1 MQKDHSRMTTT
12 TKDHAPVNHQADHHA
27 QPRAERPHHD
37 RREAHDQH
45 DKNDQQAG
53 RDGADVSA
61 FAALGL
67 SEPLLKA
74 LAHEGYTT
82 PTPIQTK
89 AMPHVLAGRDLF
101 GCAQTGTG
109 KTAAFAL
116 PLIERLMNDRRHAAP
131 KHCRILV
138 LAPTRELAGQIHD
151 SFKAYGR
158 HAHLKSAVI
167 YGGVNQNP
175 QASAVAR
182 GVDVLVA
189 TPGRLLDLIGQRL
202 VEIKTVEYLVL
213 DEADRMLDMGFIHD
227 VRRIVG
233 MLPRQRQTLFFS
245 ATLPTEVRDL
255 AGTMLRDP
263 LEVKTTPQATP
274 AETVA
279 QSVFHI
285 PQKQKRSL
293 LVHLLQTGGMG
304 RVIVFTRT
312 KRGANKLAQDLEKA
326 GVRAAAIHGNKSQN
340 QREKALADFKSPR
353 PPVLIATDIAARGID
368 VDEVSHVVN
377 FELPHEPE
385 TYVHRIGRTGRAGL
399 TGEAVSFCD
408 REEEDRLQAIERLLR
423 RRIPVRND
431 LPADLPKVESSS
443 SGRDSE
449 ERSGGGGRGR
459 GRPGGQRRS
468 SEGSARSGGARAGGA
483 RSSGGRS
490 SGGRSGGA
498 RTGGG
503 RRSGGSGGAGGDGQA
518 AAGPAPAF
526 REVSGG
532 DGGPTPPRPAP
543 TGGAAKV
550 NRRYRRAL

>member
-12 TKDHAPVNHQADHHA
+12 KDHASAPATANHQADHHA
-27 QPRAERPHHD
+27 QPRPERAPHD
-37 RREAHDQH
+37 RRESHDKHDQE
-45 DKNDQQAG
+45 AS
-53 RDGADVSA
+53 RDGGDVSA

-116 PLIERLMNDRRHAAP
+116 PLIERLMKDRRPAAP

-202 VEIKTVEYLVL
+202 VEIRTVEYLVL

-245 ATLPTEVRDL
+245 ATLPAEVRDL
-255 AGTMLRDP
+255 ADTMLRDP
-263 LEVKTTPQATP
+263 LEVKTTPQATT

-279 QSVFHI
+279 QSVFHV

-312 KRGANKLAQDLEKA
+312 KRGANKLAQDLDKA

-377 FELPHEPE
+377 YELPHEPE

-408 REEEDRLQAIERLLR
+408 REEEDRLEAIERLLR

-431 LPADLPKVESSS
+431 IPADLPKVESSS
-443 SGRDSE
+443 SGRDSD

-483 RSSGGRS
+483 RSGGARS

-498 RTGGG
+498 RSGGG
-503 RRSGGSGGAGGDGQA
+503 RSGAGGSGGAGQA

-526 REVSGG
+526 REVAGG
-532 DGGPTPPRPAP
+532 DGGPTTPRPAP

>member
-12 TKDHAPVNHQADHHA
+12 TKDHAAANHQADHHA
-27 QPRAERPHHD
+27 KPRAERAHHD

-45 DKNDQQAG
+45 DTNDQQAG
-53 RDGADVSA
+53 RDGADVTA

-116 PLIERLMNDRRHAAP
+116 PLLERLMNDRRHAAP

-202 VEIKTVEYLVL
+202 LEIKTVEYLVL

-245 ATLPTEVRDL
+245 ATLPAEVRDL
-255 AGTMLRDP
+255 AATMLRDP
-263 LEVKTTPQATP
+263 LEVKTAPQATP

-408 REEEDRLQAIERLLR
+408 REEEDRLEAIERLLR

-443 SGRDSE
+443 SGRE
-449 ERSGGGGRGR
+449 PGERSGGGGRGR
-459 GRPGGQRRS
+459 GRPGQRRS
-468 SEGSARSGGARAGGA
+468 SEGSGRSGGGSRVG
-483 RSSGGRS
+483 
-490 SGGRSGGA
+490 GGRSGGSRSA
-498 RTGGG
+498 GGRSGSG
-503 RRSGGSGGAGGDGQA
+503 RRSSGGGGGQDAAPAAPAYREVGGGD
-518 AAGPAPAF
+518 AGPA
-526 REVSGG
+526 
-532 DGGPTPPRPAP
+532 TPRPAP
-543 TGGAAKV
+543 KAGGSKV

>member
-12 TKDHAPVNHQADHHA
+12 TKDHAAANHQADHHA
-27 QPRAERPHHD
+27 KPRAERAHHD

-53 RDGADVSA
+53 RDGADVTA

-116 PLIERLMNDRRHAAP
+116 PLLERLMNDRRHAAP

-202 VEIKTVEYLVL
+202 LEIKTVEYLVL

-245 ATLPTEVRDL
+245 ATLPAEVRDL
-255 AGTMLRDP
+255 AATMLRDP
-263 LEVKTTPQATP
+263 LEVKTAPQATP

-408 REEEDRLQAIERLLR
+408 REEEDRLEAIERLLR

-443 SGRDSE
+443 SGRE
-449 ERSGGGGRGR
+449 PGERSGGGGRGR
-459 GRPGGQRRS
+459 GRPGQRRS
-468 SEGSARSGGARAGGA
+468 SEGSGRSGGGSRVG
-483 RSSGGRS
+483 
-490 SGGRSGGA
+490 GGRSGGSRSA
-498 RTGGG
+498 GGRSGSG
-503 RRSGGSGGAGGDGQA
+503 RRSSGGGGGQDAAPAAPAYREVGGGD
-518 AAGPAPAF
+518 AGPA
-526 REVSGG
+526 
-532 DGGPTPPRPAP
+532 TPRPAP
-543 TGGAAKV
+543 KAGGSKV

>member
-12 TKDHAPVNHQADHHA
+12 TKDHAPAPAAANHQADHHA
-27 QPRAERPHHD
+27 QPRPERAPHD
-37 RREAHDQH
+37 RRESHDKHDQE
-45 DKNDQQAG
+45 AS
-53 RDGADVSA
+53 RDGVDVSA

-116 PLIERLMNDRRHAAP
+116 PLIERLMKDRRPAAP

-312 KRGANKLAQDLEKA
+312 KRGANKLAQDLDKA

-408 REEEDRLQAIERLLR
+408 REEEDRLEAIERLLR

-431 LPADLPKVESSS
+431 IPADLPKVESSS
-443 SGRDSE
+443 SGRE
-449 ERSGGGGRGR
+449 PGERSGGGGRGR

-483 RSSGGRS
+483 RSGGARS

-498 RTGGG
+498 RSGGG
-503 RRSGGSGGAGGDGQA
+503 RSGAGGSGGAGQA

-526 REVSGG
+526 REVAGG
-532 DGGPTPPRPAP
+532 DGGPTTPRPAP

>member
-12 TKDHAPVNHQADHHA
+12 TKDHAPAPAAANHQTDHHA
-27 QPRAERPHHD
+27 QPRPERAPHD
-37 RREAHDQH
+37 RRESH
-45 DKNDQQAG
+45 DKHHEEAS
-53 RDGADVSA
+53 RDGGDVSA

-67 SEPLLKA
+67 SEPLLRA

-116 PLIERLMNDRRHAAP
+116 PLIERLMNDRRPAAP

-151 SFKAYGR
+151 SFKVYGR

-202 VEIKTVEYLVL
+202 LEIKTVEYLVL

-245 ATLPTEVRDL
+245 ATLPAEVRDL
-255 AGTMLRDP
+255 ADTMLRDP
-263 LEVKTTPQATP
+263 LEVKTTPQATT

-377 FELPHEPE
+377 YELPHEPE

-408 REEEDRLQAIERLLR
+408 REEEDLLEAIERLLR

-431 LPADLPKVESSS
+431 LPADLPKVESASG
-443 SGRDSE
+443 GRDSG

-459 GRPGGQRRS
+459 GRPGQRRS
-468 SEGSARSGGARAGGA
+468 SEGSSRSNGARSGGS
-483 RSSGGRS
+483 RSSGGRA
-490 SGGRSGGA
+490 GAARS
-498 RTGGG
+498 GG
-503 RRSGGSGGAGGDGQA
+503 RRSGGGGSGNAGQA

-526 REVSGG
+526 REVTGG
-532 DGGPTPPRPAP
+532 DGSSTAPRPAP

>member
-12 TKDHAPVNHQADHHA
+12 KDRSSHQSSSQQHADHRATSRGERA
-27 QPRAERPHHD
+27 QHEHDDSRPP
-37 RREAHDQH
+37 
-45 DKNDQQAG
+45 AG
-53 RDGADVSA
+53 AADTSA

-67 SEPLLKA
+67 SEALLKA

-89 AMPHVLAGRDLF
+89 AVPHVLAGRDLF

-116 PLIERLMNDRRHAAP
+116 PLIERLMSDRRPAAP

-202 VEIKTVEYLVL
+202 LEIKTVEYLVL

-245 ATLPTEVRDL
+245 ATLPAEVRDL
-255 AGTMLRDP
+255 ADTMLRNP
-263 LEVKTTPQATP
+263 LEVKTAPQATP

-285 PQKQKRSL
+285 PQKQKRAL

-312 KRGANKLAQDLEKA
+312 KRGANKLSQDLEKA

-340 QREKALADFKSPR
+340 QREKALADFKSTR

-408 REEEDRLQAIERLLR
+408 REEEDRLEAIERLLR
-423 RRIPVRND
+423 RRIPVRSD
-431 LPADLPKVESSS
+431 LPADLPKVESASG
-443 SGRDSE
+443 GRDST

-459 GRPGGQRRS
+459 GRPGQRRS
-468 SEGSARSGGARAGGA
+468 SEGSSRSGGGRAGGA

-490 SGGRSGGA
+490 GGA
-498 RTGGG
+498 RSGG
-503 RRSGGSGGAGGDGQA
+503 RRSGGGGGNGGGGQG
-518 AAGPAPAF
+518 AAGSAPAF
-526 REVSGG
+526 REVTGG
-532 DGGPTPPRPAP
+532 DGGPTAPRPAP
-543 TGGAAKV
+543 TGAAKV

>member
-12 TKDHAPVNHQADHHA
+12 TKDHAPAPAAANHQADHHA
-27 QPRAERPHHD
+27 QPRPERAPHD
-37 RREAHDQH
+37 RRESHDKHDQE
-45 DKNDQQAG
+45 AS
-53 RDGADVSA
+53 RDGVDVSA

-116 PLIERLMNDRRHAAP
+116 PLIERLMKDRRHAAP

-233 MLPRQRQTLFFS
+233 LLPRQRQTLFFS

-312 KRGANKLAQDLEKA
+312 KRGANKLAQDLDKA

-408 REEEDRLQAIERLLR
+408 REEEDRLEAIERLLR

-431 LPADLPKVESSS
+431 IPADLPKVESSS
-443 SGRDSE
+443 SGRE
-449 ERSGGGGRGR
+449 PGERSGGGGRGR

-483 RSSGGRS
+483 RSGGARS

-498 RTGGG
+498 RSGGG
-503 RRSGGSGGAGGDGQA
+503 RSGAGGSGGAGQA

-526 REVSGG
+526 REVAGG
-532 DGGPTPPRPAP
+532 DGGPTTPRPAP

>member
-1 MQKDHSRMTTT
+1 
-12 TKDHAPVNHQADHHA
+12 
-27 QPRAERPHHD
+27 
-37 RREAHDQH
+37 
-45 DKNDQQAG
+45 
-53 RDGADVSA
+53 
-61 FAALGL
+61 
-67 SEPLLKA
+67 
-74 LAHEGYTT
+74 
-82 PTPIQTK
+82 
-89 AMPHVLAGRDLF
+89 
-101 GCAQTGTG
+101 
-109 KTAAFAL
+109 
-116 PLIERLMNDRRHAAP
+116 
-131 KHCRILV
+131 
-138 LAPTRELAGQIHD
+138 
-151 SFKAYGR
+151 
-158 HAHLKSAVI
+158 
-167 YGGVNQNP
+167 
-175 QASAVAR
+175 
-182 GVDVLVA
+182 
-189 TPGRLLDLIGQRL
+189 
-202 VEIKTVEYLVL
+202 
-213 DEADRMLDMGFIHD
+213 
-227 VRRIVG
+227 
-233 MLPRQRQTLFFS
+233 
-245 ATLPTEVRDL
+245 
-255 AGTMLRDP
+255 
-263 LEVKTTPQATP
+263 
-274 AETVA
+274 
-279 QSVFHI
+279 
-285 PQKQKRSL
+285 
-293 LVHLLQTGGMG
+293 MG

-498 RTGGG
+498 RSGGG

-532 DGGPTPPRPAP
+532 DGGPTTPRPAP

>member
-12 TKDHAPVNHQADHHA
+12 TKDHAAANHQADHPA
-27 QPRAERPHHD
+27 KPRSERAHPE
-37 RREAHDQH
+37 RREPH
-45 DKNDQQAG
+45 DKHGQQES

-116 PLIERLMNDRRHAAP
+116 PLLERLMNDRRHAAP

-202 VEIKTVEYLVL
+202 LEIKTVEYLVL

-245 ATLPTEVRDL
+245 ATLPAEVRDL
-255 AGTMLRDP
+255 AATMLRDP
-263 LEVKTTPQATP
+263 LEVKTAPQATP

-408 REEEDRLQAIERLLR
+408 REEEDRLEAIERLLR

-443 SGRDSE
+443 SGRE
-449 ERSGGGGRGR
+449 PGERSGGGGRGR
-459 GRPGGQRRS
+459 GRPGQRRS
-468 SEGSARSGGARAGGA
+468 SEGSGRSGGGSRVG
-483 RSSGGRS
+483 
-490 SGGRSGGA
+490 GGRSGGSRSA
-498 RTGGG
+498 GGRSGSG
-503 RRSGGSGGAGGDGQA
+503 RRSSGGGGGQDAAPAAPAYREVGGGD
-518 AAGPAPAF
+518 AGPA
-526 REVSGG
+526 
-532 DGGPTPPRPAP
+532 TPRPAP
-543 TGGAAKV
+543 KAGGSKV

>member
-1 MQKDHSRMTTT
+1 MQKEHFQTMPNSQPKELLLATP
-12 TKDHAPVNHQADHHA
+12 AADH
-27 QPRAERPHHD
+27 QRGGEQRGS
-37 RREAHDQH
+37 DQL
-45 DKNDQQAG
+45 ASG
-53 RDGADVSA
+53 
-61 FAALGL
+61 FATLGL
-67 SEPLLKA
+67 SEPLLRA

-89 AMPHVLAGRDLF
+89 AVPHVLAGRDLF

-116 PLIERLMNDRRHAAP
+116 PLIERLLNDRRPAAAR
-131 KHCRILV
+131 HCRILV

-202 VEIKTVEYLVL
+202 LEIKTVEYLVL

-233 MLPRQRQTLFFS
+233 MIPRQRQTLFFS
-245 ATLPTEVRDL
+245 ATLPAEVRDL
-255 AGTMLRDP
+255 AATMLRNP
-263 LEVKTTPQATP
+263 LEVKTDPQATP

-279 QSVFHI
+279 QSVFHV
-285 PQKQKRSL
+285 PQKQKKSL
-293 LVHLLQTGGMG
+293 LVHLLKVGGMG

-312 KRGANKLAQDLEKA
+312 KRGANKLAQDLDKA
-326 GVRAAAIHGNKSQN
+326 GIRAAAIHGNKSQN

-377 FELPHEPE
+377 YELPHEPE

-399 TGEAVSFCD
+399 SGEAVSFCD
-408 REEEDRLQAIERLLR
+408 REEEDRLEAIERLLR

-431 LPADLPKVESSS
+431 LPADLPKAESSS
-443 SGRDSE
+443 SGSRSHDGG
-449 ERSGGGGRGR
+449 ERSHGGGAGRGQ
-459 GRPGGQRRS
+459 GRSGQPRSGQRRS
-468 SEGSARSGGARAGGA
+468 SEGSGRAA
-483 RSSGGRS
+483 
-490 SGGRSGGA
+490 GGRSGGPRPA
-498 RTGGG
+498 AGRAGGG
-503 RRSGGSGGAGGDGQA
+503 RRSGGGGGPA
-518 AAGPAPAF
+518 AAPPAPAF
-526 REVSGG
+526 REVTGG
-532 DGGPTPPRPAP
+532 DAGPSTPRPAP
-543 TGGAAKV
+543 ASGKAKV

>member
-1 MQKDHSRMTTT
+1 
-12 TKDHAPVNHQADHHA
+12 
-27 QPRAERPHHD
+27 
-37 RREAHDQH
+37 
-45 DKNDQQAG
+45 
-53 RDGADVSA
+53 
-61 FAALGL
+61 
-67 SEPLLKA
+67 
-74 LAHEGYTT
+74 
-82 PTPIQTK
+82 
-89 AMPHVLAGRDLF
+89 
-101 GCAQTGTG
+101 
-109 KTAAFAL
+109 
-116 PLIERLMNDRRHAAP
+116 
-131 KHCRILV
+131 
-138 LAPTRELAGQIHD
+138 
-151 SFKAYGR
+151 
-158 HAHLKSAVI
+158 
-167 YGGVNQNP
+167 
-175 QASAVAR
+175 
-182 GVDVLVA
+182 
-189 TPGRLLDLIGQRL
+189 
-202 VEIKTVEYLVL
+202 
-213 DEADRMLDMGFIHD
+213 MLDMGFIHD

-245 ATLPTEVRDL
+245 ATLPAEVRDL
-255 AGTMLRDP
+255 ADTMLRDP
-263 LEVKTTPQATP
+263 LEVKTTPQATT

-279 QSVFHI
+279 QSVFHV

-312 KRGANKLAQDLEKA
+312 KRGANKLAQDLDKA

-377 FELPHEPE
+377 YELPHEPE

-408 REEEDRLQAIERLLR
+408 REEEDRLEAIERLLR

-431 LPADLPKVESSS
+431 MPADLPKVESSS
-443 SGRDSE
+443 SGRDSD

-468 SEGSARSGGARAGGA
+468 SEGSARSGGARSGGA

-490 SGGRSGGA
+490 SGGRSGAA
-498 RTGGG
+498 RSGGG
-503 RRSGGSGGAGGDGQA
+503 RSGAGGSGGAGQ

-526 REVSGG
+526 REVAGG
-532 DGGPTPPRPAP
+532 DGGPTTPRPAP

>member
-1 MQKDHSRMTTT
+1 
-12 TKDHAPVNHQADHHA
+12 
-27 QPRAERPHHD
+27 
-37 RREAHDQH
+37 
-45 DKNDQQAG
+45 
-53 RDGADVSA
+53 
-61 FAALGL
+61 
-67 SEPLLKA
+67 
-74 LAHEGYTT
+74 
-82 PTPIQTK
+82 
-89 AMPHVLAGRDLF
+89 
-101 GCAQTGTG
+101 
-109 KTAAFAL
+109 
-116 PLIERLMNDRRHAAP
+116 
-131 KHCRILV
+131 
-138 LAPTRELAGQIHD
+138 
-151 SFKAYGR
+151 
-158 HAHLKSAVI
+158 
-167 YGGVNQNP
+167 
-175 QASAVAR
+175 
-182 GVDVLVA
+182 
-189 TPGRLLDLIGQRL
+189 
-202 VEIKTVEYLVL
+202 
-213 DEADRMLDMGFIHD
+213 MLDMGFIHD

-245 ATLPTEVRDL
+245 ATLPAEVRDL
-255 AGTMLRDP
+255 AATMLRDP
-263 LEVKTTPQATP
+263 LEVKTAPQATP

-408 REEEDRLQAIERLLR
+408 REEEDRLEAIERLLR

-443 SGRDSE
+443 SGRE
-449 ERSGGGGRGR
+449 PGERSGGGGRGR
-459 GRPGGQRRS
+459 GRPSQRRS
-468 SEGSARSGGARAGGA
+468 SEGSGRSGGARAGGA

-490 SGGRSGGA
+490 GGA
-498 RTGGG
+498 RPGGG
-503 RRSGGSGGAGGDGQA
+503 RRSGGSGGAGQA

-532 DGGPTPPRPAP
+532 EGGPTPPRPAP

>member
-1 MQKDHSRMTTT
+1 M
-12 TKDHAPVNHQADHHA
+12 
-27 QPRAERPHHD
+27 
-37 RREAHDQH
+37 
-45 DKNDQQAG
+45 
-53 RDGADVSA
+53 GA
-61 FAALGL
+61 
-67 SEPLLKA
+67 
-74 LAHEGYTT
+74 
-82 PTPIQTK
+82 
-89 AMPHVLAGRDLF
+89 
-101 GCAQTGTG
+101 AQTGTG

-498 RTGGG
+498 RSGGG